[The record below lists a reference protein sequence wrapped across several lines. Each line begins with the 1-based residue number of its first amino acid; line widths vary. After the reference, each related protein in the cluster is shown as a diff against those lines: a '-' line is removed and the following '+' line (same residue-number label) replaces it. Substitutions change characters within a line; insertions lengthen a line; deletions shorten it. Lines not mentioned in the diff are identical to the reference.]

1 MHDLITQQSSKEK
14 EIHKQLG
21 VPEEPQLTT
30 KQMAAESLWQLEAL
44 SMQSLPKTKQIKMDN
59 WDISSSLMIYT
70 SEVNRKFH
78 TENH

>member
-30 KQMAAESLWQLEAL
+30 KQMAAESL
-44 SMQSLPKTKQIKMDN
+44 
-59 WDISSSLMIYT
+59 
-70 SEVNRKFH
+70 
-78 TENH
+78 